1 MLFCVCERVCDISR
15 SVILGALSVCY
26 LLATLKHVPQL
37 GLSAV
42 LIALACLKAFHKVTL
57 RCLHENECNKE
68 TYRDEWEHAQLQL
81 SLVRCGRKGEG
92 GDVKVE
98 PAKLLCHSGTT
109 MESFR

>member
-1 MLFCVCERVCDISR
+1 M
-15 SVILGALSVCY
+15 
-26 LLATLKHVPQL
+26 
-37 GLSAV
+37 
-42 LIALACLKAFHKVTL
+42 
-57 RCLHENECNKE
+57 NETTSNKE

-92 GDVKVE
+92 GDVKGEGGDVKVE

>member
-1 MLFCVCERVCDISR
+1 M
-15 SVILGALSVCY
+15 
-26 LLATLKHVPQL
+26 
-37 GLSAV
+37 
-42 LIALACLKAFHKVTL
+42 
-57 RCLHENECNKE
+57 NETTSNKE

-98 PAKLLCHSGTT
+98 PAKLLCHSDTT